1 MEASLGHEIC
11 TYQYIL
17 FRATK
22 ICIFHPISTLKS
34 SQGSA
39 VCWGEVRAALL
50 RALPGHPLRAS
61 GSGPLRTL
69 ALDSPR
75 RQVMSKCVWGRE
87 DPLHRQARA
96 TMANL
101 LCGPGQWRRTAKG
114 SPACQ
119 CHPPWVPS
127 GKERQAHA
135 GLMAHEGSLCF
146 LPRLRGKASVLRQ
159 TGAAHSSR
167 CHSVNVQT

>member
-34 SQGSA
+34 SRGAQCAGGRYGRPS
-39 VCWGEVRAALL
+39 CGLSRDT
-50 RALPGHPLRAS
+50 R
-61 GSGPLRTL
+61 SGPRARGPSGRWPRTFPDDRL
-69 ALDSPR
+69 CRSVFGGEKIR
-75 RQVMSKCVWGRE
+75 FTGR
-87 DPLHRQARA
+87 PA

-101 LCGPGQWRRTAKG
+101 LCGPGRWRHTAKG

-119 CHPPWVPS
+119 CHPPWVSS

-135 GLMAHEGSLCF
+135 GLTAHEGRLCF
-146 LPRLRGKASVLRQ
+146 LPCLRGKASDLRQ
-159 TGAAHSSR
+159 TGVAHSSR
-167 CHSVNVQT
+167 CRSVNAQT